1 MRTFFEFHQIEVL
14 LIYGLSFIVLGAVLF
29 VLPRQHDRLPF
40 VRHLP
45 LLAAFGLI
53 HGTLEFVVLWETL
66 HQAEGLVPEALIAAL
81 LFISFL
87 PLLEFGR
94 RTLWSDSSA
103 QLEARSGLFTP
114 WLYAALLLAIIST
127 MHLASDTLAG
137 FVAGTRYFLGFPAA
151 LLTGLALGNQAKN
164 SRALLLNGTL
174 QGLLYSASAG
184 FLFYALFTIVL
195 RTHDPALPALFLN
208 QQQFLDFFGIPV
220 QAARALCALIVTV
233 ALVRVVRCVNHDSR
247 RSEIE
252 QIRQTEYTNDLL
264 NSEIEQRARIE
275 EELQLLALTF
285 ETQEAV
291 IITDAHVRIL
301 RVNAAFQTIT
311 GYSAEEVCGQNP
323 HILSS
328 GQHDARFYSAMWAE
342 LQAQEKWSG
351 EIWNRRKNGE
361 IYPEWLTITSVKNG
375 ADEICNYV
383 GTFTDIGMRKH
394 AEEEIRQLAL
404 YDPLTRLPNRRL
416 LQDRLLLAFNTSGR
430 NNNFGAVVFIDL
442 DNFKN
447 INDTKGHDTG
457 DLLLVEVA
465 SRLLHCVR
473 ESDTVARIGGDEFVL
488 LLTDLDQET
497 NEAIARIEKVA
508 EKILDTLRQPYLLID
523 YEYYCSASMGVS
535 LFKDHQTSVD
545 ELFRR
550 ADTAMYRAKA
560 SGKNAWY
567 FFDPAMQATLE
578 ARLALEG
585 ELRNAITHNELRL
598 YFQAQYDTER
608 RITGA
613 ETLLRWQHP
622 QRGLVGPGEFITL
635 AEENGLILPIGQR
648 VLEQACAQLKTWES
662 DPRTRQLKLAVNV
675 SAVQFRQINFV
686 EIVGRALKQSGAE
699 ATHLKLELTES
710 LVLDDIEGCIAKMR
724 ELKLLG
730 ISFSMDDFGT
740 GYSSLS
746 SLKRL
751 PIDQLKIDQSF
762 VRDIA
767 SDPDDEAIV
776 RTIIAMAK
784 NLRMEVIAEG
794 VETEGQ
800 FAFLKRNG
808 CTAFQGYLLGR
819 PVPVA
824 DFERQLQDVS
834 EPSSIC

>member
-1 MRTFFEFHQIEVL
+1 MRAFFEFHQIEVL
-14 LIYGLSFIVLGAVLF
+14 LVYGLSFIVLGAVLF

-53 HGTLEFVVLWETL
+53 HGTLEFVILWKVL
-66 HQAEGLVPEALIAAL
+66 HQTVNPVLEGLIASL

-94 RTLWSDSSA
+94 RTLWRDDAAQGRSS
-103 QLEARSGLFTP
+103 LFTP
-114 WLYAALLLAIIST
+114 WFYAALLLAIIST
-127 MHLASDTLAG
+127 MHLASDTVAG
-137 FVAGTRYFLGFPAA
+137 FIAGTRFFLGFPAA
-151 LLTGLALGNQAKN
+151 LLAGLALWSQAKN
-164 SRALLLNGTL
+164 SRAMLLNGSL
-174 QGLLYSASAG
+174 QGLLYSAAAG
-184 FLFYALFTIVL
+184 FLAYALFTIVL
-195 RTHDPALPALFLN
+195 SSHDPALPALFLS
-208 QQQFLDFFGIPV
+208 QPQFLDFFGIPV

-247 RSEIE
+247 RREIE
-252 QIRQTEYTNDLL
+252 QIRQTEYANDLL

-275 EELQLLALTF
+275 EELRLLALTF

-291 IITDAHVRIL
+291 LITDAHTHIL
-301 RVNAAFQTIT
+301 RVNEAFQTIT
-311 GYSAEEVCGQNP
+311 GYSMDEVRGRNP
-323 HILSS
+323 HILNS

-342 LQAQEKWSG
+342 LQTQGSWSG

-361 IYPEWLTITSVKNG
+361 IYPEWLTITAVRDKAG
-375 ADEICNYV
+375 EICNYV
-383 GTFTDIGMRKH
+383 GTFTDIGVRKE

-416 LQDRLLLAFNTSGR
+416 LQDRLLLALNTSSR
-430 NNNFGAVVFIDL
+430 NNNYGAVVFIDL

-465 SRLLHCVR
+465 ARLLHCVR

-488 LLTDLDQET
+488 LLNDLNQET
-497 NEAIARIEKVA
+497 DEAIAQVEKVA
-508 EKILDTLRQPYLLID
+508 GKILDALRQPYLLVD

-535 LFKDHQTSVD
+535 LFKDHEISVD

-560 SGKNAWY
+560 SGKNAWD

-578 ARLALEG
+578 ARLATENA
-585 ELRNAITHNELRL
+585 LRNAITHEELRL

-613 ETLLRWQHP
+613 EALLRWQHP
-622 QRGLVGPGEFITL
+622 QRGLIGPGEFIAL
-635 AEENGLILPIGQR
+635 AEENGLILPIGLW

-675 SAVQFRQINFV
+675 SAVQFRQADFV
-686 EIVGRALKQSGAE
+686 EAVGRALGQSGAD
-699 ATHLKLELTES
+699 ATLLKLELTES
-710 LVLDDIEGCIAKMR
+710 LVLDDIEGCISKMR

-767 SDPDDEAIV
+767 SDADNEAIV

-824 DFERQLQDVS
+824 DFERQLRL
-834 EPSSIC
+834 

>member
-1 MRTFFEFHQIEVL
+1 MRTFFESHQIEVL
-14 LIYGLSFIVLGAVLF
+14 LAYGLSFIVLGAVLF
-29 VLPRQHDRLPF
+29 VLPKQHDRLPF

-45 LLAAFGLI
+45 LLAAFGLM
-53 HGTLEFVVLWETL
+53 HGTLEFIILWKVL
-66 HQAEGLVPEALIAAL
+66 HQAEGSALEWLMASL
-81 LFISFL
+81 LFVSFL

-94 RTLWSDSSA
+94 RTLWNDDSA
-103 QLEARSGLFTP
+103 QFKERSGLFAP
-114 WLYAALLLAIIST
+114 WLYAALMLAIIST

-151 LLTGLALGNQAKN
+151 LLAGLALCNQAKN
-164 SRALLLNGTL
+164 NQAILLNGTL

-195 RTHDPALPALFLN
+195 PSHDSALPALFLS
-208 QQQFLDFFGIPV
+208 QEQFLDFSGIPV

-233 ALVRVVRCVNHDSR
+233 TLVRVVRCVNHDSR
-247 RSEIE
+247 RCEIE
-252 QIRQTEYTNDLL
+252 QIHQIKYTNELL
-264 NSEIEQRARIE
+264 SNEIEQRAKIE

-291 IITDAHVRIL
+291 IITDAHARIL

-311 GYSAEEVCGQNP
+311 GYSLDEVRGQNP
-323 HILSS
+323 RILSS

-342 LQAQEKWSG
+342 LQGQGKWSG

-361 IYPEWLTITSVKNG
+361 IYPEWLTITPVRNKAG
-375 ADEICNYV
+375 EIRNYV

-404 YDPLTRLPNRRL
+404 YDHLTKLPNRRL
-416 LQDRLLLAFNTSGR
+416 LQDRLLLAFNASNR
-430 NNNFGAVVFIDL
+430 NNNFGAVMFIDL

-488 LLTDLDQET
+488 LLTDLGQET
-497 NEAIARIEKVA
+497 DDAITQTEKIA
-508 EKILDTLRQPYLLID
+508 EKILATLRQPYLLID

-560 SGKNAWY
+560 SGRNAWY

-578 ARLALEG
+578 ARLAMESALH
-585 ELRNAITHNELRL
+585 NAITHNEFRL

-622 QRGLVGPGEFITL
+622 QHGLLGPGEFITL
-635 AEENGLILPIGQR
+635 AEENGLILPIGQW
-648 VLEQACAQLKTWES
+648 VLEQACAQLKAWES
-662 DPRTRQLKLAVNV
+662 DPHTHLLKLAVNV
-675 SAVQFRQINFV
+675 SAVQFRQTDFV
-686 EIVGRALKQSGAE
+686 EIVERALKQSGAE
-699 ATHLKLELTES
+699 ATRLKLELTES

-819 PVPVA
+819 PVPLA
-824 DFERQLQDVS
+824 DFERQLPDAPES
-834 EPSSIC
+834 ASIC

>member
-1 MRTFFEFHQIEVL
+1 MRFFFEYHQIEVL
-14 LIYGLSFIVLGAVLF
+14 LLYGLFFIVLGAVLF
-29 VLPRQHDRLPF
+29 VLPKRHNRLPF

-45 LLAAFGLI
+45 LLAAFGLF
-53 HGTLEFVVLWETL
+53 HGILEFVILWKVL
-66 HQAEGLVPEALIAAL
+66 HQAESPALEWLIASL
-81 LFISFL
+81 LFVSFL

-94 RTLWSDSSA
+94 RMLWIDASA
-103 QLEARSGLFTP
+103 QGRNSLFTP
-114 WLYAALLLAIIST
+114 WFYAALFLAIIST
-127 MHLASDTLAG
+127 MHLASDAVAG
-137 FVAGTRYFLGFPAA
+137 FVSGTRYFLGFPAA
-151 LLTGLALGNQAKN
+151 LLTALALGNQAKN
-164 SRALLLNGTL
+164 SHAVLLNGSL
-174 QGLLYSASAG
+174 LGLLNGAALG
-184 FLFYALFTIVL
+184 FLAYALLTIVL
-195 RTHDPALPALFLN
+195 PGHDPALPALFLS
-208 QQQFLDFFGIPV
+208 QQQFLDFFGFPV

-233 ALVRVVRCVNHDSR
+233 ALVRVVRSVNLDSR
-247 RSEIE
+247 RREIE
-252 QIRQTEYTNDLL
+252 QIQQIEYANDLL
-264 NSEIEQRARIE
+264 NGEIEQRAKIE
-275 EELQLLALTF
+275 QELQLLALTF

-291 IITDAHVRIL
+291 IITDARARIL
-301 RVNAAFQTIT
+301 RVNTAFKTIT
-311 GYSAEEVCGQNP
+311 GYSMDEVVGHNP
-323 HILSS
+323 NILSA
-328 GQHDARFYSAMWAE
+328 GQHDTRFYSAMWAE
-342 LQAQEKWSG
+342 LQAQGKWSG

-361 IYPEWLTITSVKNG
+361 IYPEWLTISSVRNKSG
-375 ADEICNYV
+375 EICNYV
-383 GTFTDIGMRKH
+383 GTFTDIGMRKE

-404 YDPLTRLPNRRL
+404 YDHLTKLPNRRL
-416 LQDRLLLAFNTSGR
+416 LQDRLVLAFNASNR

-457 DLLLVEVA
+457 DLLLIEVA
-465 SRLLHCVR
+465 ARLQRCVR

-488 LLTDLDQET
+488 LLADLNQET
-497 NEAIARIEKVA
+497 DEAIAQVEKIA
-508 EKILDTLRQPYLLID
+508 GKILDALRQPYLLVD
-523 YEYYCSASMGVS
+523 YEYYCSASMGVT
-535 LFKDHQTSVD
+535 LFKDHEISVD

-578 ARLALEG
+578 ARIAMENA
-585 ELRNAITHNELRL
+585 LRNAITHEELRL

-608 RITGA
+608 CITGA

-622 QRGLVGPGEFITL
+622 QRGLVGPGEFIAL
-635 AEENGLILPIGQR
+635 AEENGLILPIGLW
-648 VLEQACAQLKTWES
+648 VLEQACAQLKAWES
-662 DPRTRQLKLAVNV
+662 DPLTCQLKLAVNV
-675 SAVQFRQINFV
+675 SAVQFRQTDFV
-686 EIVGRALKQSGAE
+686 EIVGRTLKQSGAE
-699 ATHLKLELTES
+699 ATRLKLELTES

-767 SDPDDEAIV
+767 NDPDDEAIV

-824 DFERQLQDVS
+824 DFEQQLMATCK
-834 EPSSIC
+834 PASIC

>member
-1 MRTFFEFHQIEVL
+1 MRAFFEFHQIEVL
-14 LIYGLSFIVLGAVLF
+14 LLYGLSFIVLGAVLF
-29 VLPRQHDRLPF
+29 VLPKQHERLPF

-53 HGTLEFVVLWETL
+53 HGTLEFVILWKVL
-66 HQAEGLVPEALIAAL
+66 HQIESLVLEGLIASL
-81 LFISFL
+81 LFLSFL

-94 RTLWSDSSA
+94 RTLWNDGST
-103 QLEARSGLFTP
+103 QFKERSGLFTP

-137 FVAGTRYFLGFPAA
+137 LVAGTRYFLGFPAA
-151 LLTGLALGNQAKN
+151 LLAGLALCNQAKN
-164 SRALLLNGTL
+164 NQALLLNGTL

-195 RTHDPALPALFLN
+195 PSHDPALPALFLS
-208 QQQFLDFFGIPV
+208 QQQFLDFSGIPV

-233 ALVRVVRCVNHDSR
+233 ALVRVVRSVNHDSR
-247 RSEIE
+247 RREIE
-252 QIRQTEYTNDLL
+252 QIHQTEYANDLL
-264 NSEIEQRARIE
+264 NSEIEQRAKIE

-291 IITDAHVRIL
+291 IITDAHARIL

-311 GYSAEEVCGQNP
+311 GYSLDEVRGQNP
-323 HILSS
+323 RILSS
-328 GQHDARFYSAMWAE
+328 GQHDIRFYSAMWAE
-342 LQAQEKWSG
+342 LQAQGKWSG

-361 IYPEWLTITSVKNG
+361 IYPEWLTITPVRNKAG
-375 ADEICNYV
+375 EICNYV

-404 YDPLTRLPNRRL
+404 YDHLTKLPNRRL
-416 LQDRLLLAFNTSGR
+416 LQDRLLLAFNASNR
-430 NNNFGAVVFIDL
+430 NNNFGAVMFIDL

-457 DLLLVEVA
+457 DLLLIEVA

-488 LLTDLDQET
+488 LLTNLGQET
-497 NEAIARIEKVA
+497 NDAITQIEKIA
-508 EKILDTLRQPYLLID
+508 EKILATLRQPYLLID

-560 SGKNAWY
+560 SGKNTWY

-578 ARLALEG
+578 ARLAMESALH
-585 ELRNAITHNELRL
+585 NAITHNEFRL

-635 AEENGLILPIGQR
+635 AEENGLILPIGQW
-648 VLEQACAQLKTWES
+648 VLEQACAQLKAWES
-662 DPRTRQLKLAVNV
+662 NPRTHLLKLAVNV
-675 SAVQFRQINFV
+675 SAVQFRQTDFV
-686 EIVGRALKQSGAE
+686 EIVERALKQSGAE
-699 ATHLKLELTES
+699 ATRLELELTES

-824 DFERQLQDVS
+824 DFERQLPDAS
-834 EPSSIC
+834 EPAAIC